1 MGANDLK
8 LLIIDDE
15 TNIRN
20 GLSQGLSSLVAS
32 ISEASD
38 GDEGIDL
45 FRKERHEIVITDMR
59 LPGSINGLD
68 IVRTVRDESPQSQ
81 VIVITAYATIETAV
95 EAMRLG
101 AVDFVTKPVDL
112 EIIRHQVKKAVDHLT
127 LIKENQRLK
136 HELSSANRVT
146 DIIGQSTATSHLI
159 KQIHQVANT
168 DATALILGESGTGK
182 ELTARAIHQLSER
195 RSEPFVGVNLGA
207 LPETLLESEL
217 FGHEKGSFTDARRQK
232 IGHFESAGGGTLFLD
247 EITETPSKTQIS
259 LLRVLEEREFR
270 RVGGEKVQPFR
281 ARVVSATNQDL
292 ESLIRDGK
300 FREDLFYRLNVIP
313 IHLPPLRDRKDD
325 IPILVDHF
333 IGHFCE
339 KYHYEKKQ
347 ISPQAMREIIDRPW
361 PGNIRQLKNMMERL
375 VVTVADMVIR
385 QEDLPA
391 EPVSH
396 REISPTKLSD
406 AVEEA
411 EAQTILKALGHVGYH
426 REKAAKLLEISVR
439 SLHYKM
445 SRYGLH

>member
-1 MGANDLK
+1 M
-8 LLIIDDE
+8 
-15 TNIRN
+15 
-20 GLSQGLSSLVAS
+20 
-32 ISEASD
+32 
-38 GDEGIDL
+38 
-45 FRKERHEIVITDMR
+45 
-59 LPGSINGLD
+59 
-68 IVRTVRDESPQSQ
+68 
-81 VIVITAYATIETAV
+81 
-95 EAMRLG
+95 
-101 AVDFVTKPVDL
+101 
-112 EIIRHQVKKAVDHLT
+112 
-127 LIKENQRLK
+127 
-136 HELSSANRVT
+136 
-146 DIIGQSTATSHLI
+146 
-159 KQIHQVANT
+159 
-168 DATALILGESGTGK
+168 
-182 ELTARAIHQLSER
+182 
-195 RSEPFVGVNLGA
+195 
-207 LPETLLESEL
+207 
-217 FGHEKGSFTDARRQK
+217 
-232 IGHFESAGGGTLFLD
+232 
-247 EITETPSKTQIS
+247 
-259 LLRVLEEREFR
+259 
-270 RVGGEKVQPFR
+270 GGEKVQPFR